1 MTQTTIT
8 PVTTAHLPAVA
19 EMIERGFAAC
29 VAPDYGPEGQATFR
43 AFAAADAI
51 ARRLIAGNAGFVA
64 LERGAIAGFIEVTP
78 ERHIPLLF
86 VDPPLHRRGI
96 ARRLLAAALAGR
108 PGARATVN
116 ASPRAVT
123 AYERLGFRPTGPM
136 RLENGLVFRPMA
148 LPGNEGPP

>member
-1 MTQTTIT
+1 
-8 PVTTAHLPAVA
+8 
-19 EMIERGFAAC
+19 MIERGFAAC

-64 LERGAIAGFIEVTP
+64 LHGGAVAGFVEVTP

-86 VDPPLHRRGI
+86 VDPPQHRRGI
-96 ARRLLAAALAGR
+96 ARRLLAAALEDRSGG
-108 PGARATVN
+108 PATVN

-123 AYERLGFRPTGPM
+123 AYQHLGFRPTGPE
-136 RLENGLVFRPMA
+136 RAENGLVFTPMA
-148 LPGNEGPP
+148 LPAADEEPA